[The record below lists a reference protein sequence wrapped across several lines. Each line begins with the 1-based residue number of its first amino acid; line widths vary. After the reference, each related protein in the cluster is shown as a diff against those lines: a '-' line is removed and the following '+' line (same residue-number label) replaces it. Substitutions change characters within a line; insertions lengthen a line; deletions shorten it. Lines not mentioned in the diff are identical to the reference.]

1 MTLILLLLNTVLF
14 IALLLNTANIAKNN
28 EEKMKLLKQDNERW
42 KNEVRELL
50 NFIKSTTE
58 RTDLWVNIAVKN
70 LLDKT
75 K

>member
-28 EEKMKLLKQDNERW
+28 EEKTKLLKQDNERW

-50 NFIKSTTE
+50 HKITVSDEVIVNWIVSLQ
-58 RTDLWVNIAVKN
+58 DLLHKAK
-70 LLDKT
+70 
-75 K
+75 

>member
-42 KNEVRELL
+42 KNEVREQLKTI
-50 NFIKSTTE
+50 NARTE
-58 RTDLWVNIAVKN
+58 IIDL
-70 LLDKT
+70 
-75 K
+75 